1 MIFRIKNKILRFIKQ
16 GFAIIDKPFISLSML
31 MYKLVV
37 FLRSKSKEEYT
48 ASLNMRSWDNRDDF
62 NTHVFLSR
70 WIFFV
75 IAFLIIY
82 LVKR

>member
-16 GFAIIDKPFISLSML
+16 GFVIIDKPFISLSML
-31 MYKLVV
+31 TYKLVV

-48 ASLNMRSWDNRDDF
+48 ASLYMRSWDNRDDF

-70 WIFFV
+70 LIFFV
-75 IAFLIIY
+75 IVILVVY
-82 LVKR
+82 LLT